1 MVRRTFLLAAAVLT
15 ALALVVPATAA
26 GAAVNPP
33 AGLWA
38 SDYPAPTTI
47 DDNGTV
53 ELGVKFITSA
63 PLVIV
68 GVRIYRVD
76 AGDVTGTLWTATGTL
91 LATGQFSPYAGPGW
105 QDLIFT
111 QPVQITP
118 GPTYIASY
126 LAPNADYA
134 YQHDFFDTSFSVG
147 PITAKQSAVSDGNG
161 VFCYTGQTYPET
173 CPFPFPTSTYLN
185 SNYWVT
191 PLWPSYSYTGFFQ
204 PVDNDVL
211 NKAKAGSAIPV
222 KFSLGGDEGLDI
234 LNAGYPKVTPIACDA
249 SEEVDAIEETVTASV
264 SGLTYDPYTDQ
275 YVYVWKTNKAWA
287 GKCYRFDL
295 GLNDGSSHTFDVQ
308 FVK

>member
-1 MVRRTFLLAAAVLT
+1 MVRRTSLLAAAVLT
-15 ALALVVPATAA
+15 ALALVAPATAA

-63 PLVIV
+63 PLVV
-68 GVRIYRVD
+68 EGVRIYRVD
-76 AGDVTGTLWTATGTL
+76 AGDVTGTLWTASGTQ
-91 LATGQFSPYAGPGW
+91 LATGQFSPFAGPGW
-105 QDLIFT
+105 QDLIFA

-118 GPTYIASY
+118 GTVYIASY
-126 LAPNADYA
+126 RAPNADYA
-134 YQHDFFDTSFSVG
+134 YQHYFFTNGSFTEG
-147 PITAKQSAVSDGNG
+147 PITAKQSIVGDLNG
-161 VFCYTGQTYPET
+161 VFSYN
-173 CPFPFPTSTYLN
+173 FPFPTDSYRD

-204 PVDNDVL
+204 PVDNDAL

-222 KFSLGGDEGLDI
+222 KFSLGGDEGLGI

-249 SEEVDAIEETVTASV
+249 SEEVDAIEETVPASV

-275 YVYVWKTNKAWA
+275 YVYVWKTNKAWG